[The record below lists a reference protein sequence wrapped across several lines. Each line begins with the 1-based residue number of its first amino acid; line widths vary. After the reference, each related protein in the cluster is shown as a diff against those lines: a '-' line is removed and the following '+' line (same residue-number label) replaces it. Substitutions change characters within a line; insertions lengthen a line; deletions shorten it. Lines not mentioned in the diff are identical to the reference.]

1 MKAALEAL
9 GFDLSRASLAAFVRE
24 ETCFPWAWHYHPEF
38 ELTWIC
44 AGQGR
49 RIVGDHVDAYKPGD
63 LVLLGPGLPH
73 TWASGEGEL
82 VNRAVVVQFH
92 PQAVPEALLRLP
104 EYEAIRALLER
115 AGKGLRF
122 PVVDGELRTDLMEL
136 AGKTGLPA
144 WLGLMKILKRLAD
157 DSQALELASV
167 DYRHH
172 RSHRLHTRLER
183 VTAHIEVNFREP
195 LPLAGA
201 ARLCGLTPSAFSRF
215 FRQMTGQT
223 FVAFRNVCRVRE
235 ASRRLIETDWP
246 ITRIAFDCG
255 FENLANFNRRFRET
269 EGESPGQY
277 RRKRLRPI

>member
-9 GFDLSRASLAAFVRE
+9 GFDLSRDSLAAFVRE
-24 ETCFPWAWHYHPEF
+24 ETRFPWAWHYHPEF

-44 AGQGR
+44 AGR
-49 RIVGDHVDAYKPGD
+49 RIVGNHVDAYEAGD
-63 LVLLGPGLPH
+63 LVLLGSGLPH

-104 EYEAIRALLER
+104 EYGAIRALLER

-122 PVVDGELRTDLMEL
+122 PSVNRELRTDLMAL
-136 AGKTGLPA
+136 AGMTGLAA
-144 WLGLMKILKRLAD
+144 WLGLMKILERLAG
-157 DSQALELASV
+157 DSQALELASL

-172 RSHRLHTRLER
+172 RSHRLNTRLER
-183 VTAHIEVNFREP
+183 VTAHIEASFREP
-195 LPLAGA
+195 LPLAEA

-223 FVAFRNVCRVRE
+223 FIAFRNVCRVRE
-235 ASRRLIETDWP
+235 AARLLIETESP
-246 ITRIAFDCG
+246 ITRIAFECG

-269 EGESPGQY
+269 QGEAPGQY